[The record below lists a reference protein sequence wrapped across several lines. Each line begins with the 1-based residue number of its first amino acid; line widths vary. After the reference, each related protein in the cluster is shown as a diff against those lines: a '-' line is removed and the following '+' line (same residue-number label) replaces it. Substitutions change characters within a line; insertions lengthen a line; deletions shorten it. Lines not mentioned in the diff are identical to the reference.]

1 MQATERADAAAGAL
15 SAHRSSSIH
24 TSMAFAMALR
34 TDKRL
39 KMIDGAGKE
48 EYEQAETLDTSY
60 LALLD
65 PNRVPPAGDGEAK
78 EEKVRMLYVPTGLA
92 MRAWMWNGVLG

>member
-1 MQATERADAAAGAL
+1 
-15 SAHRSSSIH
+15 
-24 TSMAFAMALR
+24 MAFAMALR

-78 EEKVRMLYVPTGLA
+78 AEKVSMPAANCMCRLGWA
-92 MRAWMWNGVLG
+92 MRACIWNGVLGCSTTCGNLGM